1 MGREEKNRISSFFLR
16 QDTNLAGTTRFMKN
30 YKSNPVSRGEQ
41 TDIFLKIHI
50 QCNAQGQGTNTRK
63 NDFILLLFIS
73 IAGHCDLKYIIK
85 CIVIYYNSL
94 YL

>member
-1 MGREEKNRISSFFLR
+1 MPKASVQIQEKTIFKQVFF
-16 QDTNLAGTTRFMKN
+16 F
-30 YKSNPVSRGEQ
+30 
-41 TDIFLKIHI
+41 F
-50 QCNAQGQGTNTRK
+50 
-63 NDFILLLFIS
+63 FIS